1 MYASGDGNSSGQHDS
16 SSDRALAGVR
26 ASVEESSQINLV
38 DVEQLGGATVAVEVR
53 GQLLL
58 CWPQP
63 VCLLRLVGGA
73 AQVSILYV

>member
-16 SSDRALAGVR
+16 SNDRALAGVR

-53 GQLLL
+53 GQLLS
-58 CWPQP
+58 C
-63 VCLLRLVGGA
+63 
-73 AQVSILYV
+73 